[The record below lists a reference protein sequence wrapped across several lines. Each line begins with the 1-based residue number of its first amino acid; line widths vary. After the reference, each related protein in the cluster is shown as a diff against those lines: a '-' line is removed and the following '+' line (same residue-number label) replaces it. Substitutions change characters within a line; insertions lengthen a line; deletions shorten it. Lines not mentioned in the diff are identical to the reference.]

1 MRASAG
7 RCRAVKDAMRKT
19 FLIIIVAGWPAFA
32 LAQQHGHEKSGQAPA
47 SSKLLPLKGAAR
59 SNSCAEFGAGFVK
72 AEGSDTC
79 VQIGGDSSTGGAGC
93 IWGRAGAR

>member
-1 MRASAG
+1 
-7 RCRAVKDAMRKT
+7 MRKT

-79 VQIGGDSSTGGAGC
+79 VQIGGYVSSGASGYM
-93 IWGRAGAR
+93 GAR

>member
-1 MRASAG
+1 
-7 RCRAVKDAMRKT
+7 MRKT

-32 LAQQHGHEKSGQAPA
+32 SAHQHGREKSGKAPTA
-47 SSKLLPLKGAAR
+47 GKLLPLKGAAR

-79 VQIGGDSSTGGAGC
+79 VRIGGYVSGGASGYM
-93 IWGRAGAR
+93 GAR